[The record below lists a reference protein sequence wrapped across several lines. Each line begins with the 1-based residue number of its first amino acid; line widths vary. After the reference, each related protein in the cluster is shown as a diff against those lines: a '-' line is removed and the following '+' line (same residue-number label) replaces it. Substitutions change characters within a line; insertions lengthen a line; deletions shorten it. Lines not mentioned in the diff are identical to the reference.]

1 MTSHLSKIIDIIR
14 ALAYLV
20 IGCYLLVNN
29 RTLSTI
35 NPIFKNV
42 LAIIL
47 LLYGTYRLYQVYIKH
62 FRRQQ
67 DENA

>member
-1 MTSHLSKIIDIIR
+1 MGYLPKIFDILR

-20 IGCYLLVNN
+20 LGCFLIFSKQA
-29 RTLSTI
+29 LSNI
-35 NPIFKNV
+35 VPAFKIT

-62 FRRQQ
+62 FKKQ
-67 DENA
+67 DEIV